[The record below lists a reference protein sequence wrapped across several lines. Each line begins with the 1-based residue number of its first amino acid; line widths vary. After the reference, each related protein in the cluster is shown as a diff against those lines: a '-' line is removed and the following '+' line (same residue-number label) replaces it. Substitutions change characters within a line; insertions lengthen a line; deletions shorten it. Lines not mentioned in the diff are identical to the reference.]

1 MTDKQSKWA
10 LLSRF
15 DKHYKFKMG
24 HAPTYNKWKEQKSAE
39 VLVESYTLETCYALL
54 EYYFEVTENPTWNHF
69 SYISDDILK
78 AKTAQEKDLKER
90 AERRKIAK
98 EKGWNE

>member
-24 HAPTYNKWKEQKSAE
+24 HAPTHNKWKEQKSAE
-39 VLVESYTLETCYALL
+39 ILVESYTLETCYTLL

-69 SYISDDILK
+69 SYIADDILK
-78 AKTAQEKDLKER
+78 AKMIEEKDLHDREQ
-90 AERRKIAK
+90 RKQLAK
-98 EKGWNE
+98 EWLSE

>member
-1 MTDKQSKWA
+1 MTDKQKRLA

-24 HAPTYNKWKEQKSAE
+24 SAPKYNKWMEQWSADA
-39 VLVESYTLETCYALL
+39 LISSYTLETCYDLL

-69 SYISDDILK
+69 SYIADDILK
-78 AKTAQEKDLKER
+78 AKIAQEKDLKER
-90 AERRKIAK
+90 AERRKKSK
-98 EKGWNE
+98 EWLSE